1 MVGDGINKC
10 ARTRRR
16 RHQDLVTRR
25 HRGRARTA
33 DVVLLE
39 GVFAISEEA
48 KHRMINNY
56 STIAAAL
63 HAVMPLLRKRRV
75 PSLLGPQNVRAG

>member
-1 MVGDGINKC
+1 M
-10 ARTRRR
+10 
-16 RHQDLVTRR
+16 
-25 HRGRARTA
+25 
-33 DVVLLE
+33 LLE